1 MHRSLLSIHISS
13 KSALVLG
20 ELGGRCTLLNATVA
34 GQPLYESLGFKAI
47 GTSFTSIRGFRCKP

>member
-1 MHRSLLSIHISS
+1 
-13 KSALVLG
+13 VLG